1 MMSSNSPFEDADK
14 KRLILIVED
23 EIVNRELL
31 KTYLEDEYDILFAE
45 TGAEALEAVRLNIDI
60 LSLVLLDLNLP
71 DMNGLEILHLIKKDM
86 DMSHIPVIVL
96 TSDKD
101 SEVESLNSG
110 ANDFVSKP
118 YPRREII
125 QARVRRCIELSEN
138 KDLVRW
144 TERDTLTGLYNR
156 EYFYRYAEKYDIY
169 HRGEDTDALV
179 VDVNHFSTIN
189 ERFGKKFANEVLRRI
204 GKELYAAVTET
215 GGVAC
220 RREADNFQVYGPHQE
235 DYSSLAERITAAAC
249 GGEKGRIRIRI
260 GAYSRV
266 DKNIDM
272 ERRFDRAKKAADTI
286 RNSYTA
292 VIALY
297 DDALHE
303 KEMYA
308 ERLLDDFHDALAK
321 KQFVVYFQPKYDIRP
336 DQPVIC
342 GAEAL
347 VRWNHPQLGM
357 VSPGVFI
364 PLFESNGLIRDLDN
378 YVWQEAAAR
387 IRLWKD
393 TLGCSVPVSVNV
405 SRIDMQD
412 PDLADTLRKIVTEN
426 RLEFSDLHL
435 EITESAYTQ
444 DSDQIISIVEG
455 LRRVGFKIEMDD
467 FGAGYSSLNMI
478 STLPIDALKLDMLF
492 IRNAFSEKGNYR
504 LLEITVDIS
513 RCLSV
518 PMIAEGVETEEQVK
532 TLKKLGCDIVQGYYF
547 SRPVPPDEFERF
559 LR

>member
-1 MMSSNSPFEDADK
+1 MKNEIMMSSNSPFEDADK

-31 KTYLEDEYDILFAE
+31 KTYLEDEYDILSAE
-45 TGAEALEAVRLNIDI
+45 TGAEALEAIRLNIDI

-357 VSPGVFI
+357 VSPGV
-364 PLFESNGLIRDLDN
+364 LFP
-378 YVWQEAAAR
+378 
-387 IRLWKD
+387 
-393 TLGCSVPVSVNV
+393 C
-405 SRIDMQD
+405 
-412 PDLADTLRKIVTEN
+412 
-426 RLEFSDLHL
+426 
-435 EITESAYTQ
+435 
-444 DSDQIISIVEG
+444 
-455 LRRVGFKIEMDD
+455 
-467 FGAGYSSLNMI
+467 
-478 STLPIDALKLDMLF
+478 LKATD
-492 IRNAFSEKGNYR
+492 
-504 LLEITVDIS
+504 
-513 RCLSV
+513 
-518 PMIAEGVETEEQVK
+518 
-532 TLKKLGCDIVQGYYF
+532 
-547 SRPVPPDEFERF
+547 
-559 LR
+559 